1 MQGSHYTATYE
12 TASAMTHLPVLYFDK
27 MLLKNEKGR
36 ILEIPKFYISKN
48 ITDPHPISASVYH
61 IQHTVLIISPTQPLN
76 TCEIKPKLCKVRDNS
91 NATSWANKKQSF
103 SFTRSCWKIVRRS
116 H

>member
-1 MQGSHYTATYE
+1 
-12 TASAMTHLPVLYFDK
+12 
-27 MLLKNEKGR
+27 
-36 ILEIPKFYISKN
+36 
-48 ITDPHPISASVYH
+48 
-61 IQHTVLIISPTQPLN
+61 
-76 TCEIKPKLCKVRDNS
+76 VRDNS